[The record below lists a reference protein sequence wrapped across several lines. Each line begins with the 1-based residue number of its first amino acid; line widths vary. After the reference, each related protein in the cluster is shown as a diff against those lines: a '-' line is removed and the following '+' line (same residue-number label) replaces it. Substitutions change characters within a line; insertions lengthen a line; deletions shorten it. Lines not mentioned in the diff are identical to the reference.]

1 MHGLFLISTH
11 SASVGPAQHLVMSVT
26 ESTSASLIVNP
37 VKNPGERA
45 TSKGPH
51 RPRAKKSLGQH
62 FLVDRRVLG
71 RIIEAADLS
80 PDDVVLEVGPGRG
93 FLTRALAERAGRVV
107 AVEMDENLADRL
119 AEKFRDGLGVDVVP
133 ADAREVDIDTLVA
146 PETPYKVVANLPY
159 YAASPIIR
167 RFLEAAHKPTL
178 MVVTVQREVAQE
190 MVARPGKMRLLSV
203 ATQLYSNPKVVC
215 YVQPRAFRPAP
226 KVTSAVVR
234 IDVLSQPAVALDS
247 TEGFFRLV
255 KAGFSAPRKQIHNCL
270 RHGLD
275 ISPEETRAMLL
286 GAGIDPTRRPQT
298 LSLPEWGRLYDA
310 FRGTTDRAE
319 EQASRAVP

>member
-1 MHGLFLISTH
+1 MN
-11 SASVGPAQHLVMSVT
+11 VT
-26 ESTSASLIVNP
+26 ESTSASFIVNSE
-37 VKNPGERA
+37 KSSAEQA
-45 TSKGPH
+45 TSKETG

-80 PDDVVLEVGPGRG
+80 PDDVVVEVGPGRG
-93 FLTRALAERAGRVV
+93 FLTRALAERAGRLV
-107 AVEMDENLADRL
+107 AVEMDETLAERL
-119 AEKFRDGLGVDVVP
+119 AHEFHDRPGVDVVT
-133 ADAREVDIDTLVA
+133 ADARDVDIDTMVA
-146 PETPYKVVANLPY
+146 PDTAYKVVANLPY

-167 RFLEAAHKPTL
+167 RFLEAEHKPTL
-178 MVVTVQREVAQE
+178 IVVTVQREVAQE
-190 MVARPGKMRLLSV
+190 MVARPGKMRVLSV
-203 ATQLYSNPKVVC
+203 ATQLYGNPKVVC

-234 IDVLSQPAVALDS
+234 IDVLDQPAVALDS

-286 GAGIDPTRRPQT
+286 RAGIDPTRRPQT

-310 FRGTTDRAE
+310 FRDTTDRAE